1 MHRQNASSDGRIA
14 MGFDQCLFQPIQLL
28 VIDTFSVLDA
38 PLQVKTLFL
47 ECFQLI
53 QKFVAIWFIQSAGC
67 QVFIETRLTLT
78 KALELL
84 AQLSTVA

>member
-1 MHRQNASSDGRIA
+1 M
-14 MGFDQCLFQPIQLL
+14 
-28 VIDTFSVLDA
+28 IDTFSVLDA

-47 ECFQLI
+47 ECLQ
-53 QKFVAIWFIQSAGC
+53 FIQQVIAIAFIKSAGC
-67 QVFIETRLTLT
+67 QVFVETRLTLT